1 MGKRITSLIEWE
13 QAFDEARGAKTK
25 VGVIALLERGRD
37 ERLRPCKHSEDIRAG
52 CNDIAPLA
60 VKNV

>member
-1 MGKRITSLIEWE
+1 VGNRITSLIKWE

-25 VGVIALLERGRD
+25 VDVVALIERGCD
-37 ERLRPCKHSEDIRAG
+37 EGRRLCKHNEDIRAG

-60 VKNV
+60 VKNT